1 MEFDGN
7 SNDEDDASS
16 YEEVSVYEE
25 VEVYEEVLAPNE
37 EINDANDKIE
47 GDLNRVLEAGE
58 PDKENLNQQN
68 CSVNTDDNSQA
79 ELLASQIFHHP
90 IEVQP

>member
-7 SNDEDDASS
+7 PDDEDDASS

-25 VEVYEEVLAPNE
+25 VEVYEEVLAPDE
-37 EINDANDKIE
+37 EINDVNDEIE
-47 GDLNRVLEAGE
+47 GDPNRVPEAGE

-68 CSVNTDDNSQA
+68 CSVNTNDNS
-79 ELLASQIFHHP
+79 
-90 IEVQP
+90 